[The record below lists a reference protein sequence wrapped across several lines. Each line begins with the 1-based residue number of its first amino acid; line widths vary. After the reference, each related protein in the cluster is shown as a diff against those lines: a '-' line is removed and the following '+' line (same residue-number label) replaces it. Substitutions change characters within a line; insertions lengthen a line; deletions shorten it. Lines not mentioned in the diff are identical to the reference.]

1 MTEGLLIYILV
12 LMLFSAMLTIKL
24 MCGIFLLLRKQLKS
38 WLILW
43 PASSVLSVW
52 FILIT
57 IEEIYK
63 VAGKV

>member
-12 LMLFSAMLTIKL
+12 LMTFSAMLTIKL
-24 MCGIFLLLRKQLKS
+24 TCGVFLLLRKQLKS